1 MVEHGNQECHFLRQ
15 ADLNA
20 NVHLSLISWVTLAK
34 LPQFPVKW
42 DSKSSY
48 LKGLLWGLETMVPVM
63 YLPSIVPYTVSTEE
77 IIAIINTVIS
87 SSVSELKNIIKNLH
101 VFMWIDGNHDC

>member
-1 MVEHGNQECHFLRQ
+1 
-15 ADLNA
+15 
-20 NVHLSLISWVTLAK
+20 
-34 LPQFPVKW
+34 
-42 DSKSSY
+42 
-48 LKGLLWGLETMVPVM
+48 MVPVM